1 MRSSPSIRRYPEN
14 VVEWIVI
21 GVLYA
26 CGLLFFQLLGGIGAA
41 GRAIERW
48 GRESSERSLERS
60 GLSPED
66 FARARLRR

>member
-1 MRSSPSIRRYPEN
+1 
-14 VVEWIVI
+14 VI

-48 GRESSERSLERS
+48 GRESSVRSLERS
-60 GLSPED
+60 GLSAED
-66 FARARLRR
+66 FARARSPRR